1 MKKLLQSLLI
11 MLFLGTAFN
20 TTAQIRI
27 TGVDPAQNLIFI
39 RNYGTTTVDVT
50 GHMLCSKFN
59 YFSVG
64 SLTVIA
70 GNPSALGSM
79 QTAWVQGNSLD
90 ANGADLGLFLPGTSS
105 GGFGVASNM
114 LDFVQWKTG
123 GNGRES
129 VAVAK
134 GIWTAAAFVCGDPT
148 YTYTGDGS
156 SAQVGV
162 SFWNGV
168 NCTTSIEENK
178 LENKI
183 NLFPNPAYNTIYID
197 IASSVTV
204 LSYRLVNL
212 LGQTIIESTENAVNG
227 KITVDVS
234 TIAKGNYSMTITTS
248 EGVVNK
254 KVVITP

>member
-90 ANGADLGLFLPGTSS
+90 ANGADLGLFLPGTS
-105 GGFGVASNM
+105 GGVGVASNM

-129 VAVAK
+129 VAVIK
-134 GIWTAAAFVCGDPT
+134 EFGQQLLLFVEIQLIPILVME
-148 YTYTGDGS
+148 
-156 SAQVGV
+156 AQL
-162 SFWNGV
+162 
-168 NCTTSIEENK
+168 K
-178 LENKI
+178 LVKFLEWSKLHN
-183 NLFPNPAYNTIYID
+183 FY
-197 IASSVTV
+197 
-204 LSYRLVNL
+204 
-212 LGQTIIESTENAVNG
+212 
-227 KITVDVS
+227 
-234 TIAKGNYSMTITTS
+234 
-248 EGVVNK
+248 
-254 KVVITP
+254 

>member
-1 MKKLLQSLLI
+1 MKKTLHSLFIITLLFVSI
-11 MLFLGTAFN
+11 SAS
-20 TTAQIRI
+20 AQIRI

-39 RNYGTTTVDVT
+39 RNFGTATVDIT
-50 GHMLCSKFN
+50 NHMLCTKFN
-59 YFSVG
+59 YFTVG

-90 ANGADLGLFLPGTSS
+90 AAGADLGLFLPGTSGS
-105 GGFGVASNM
+105 GFGSTTNM

-134 GIWTAAAFVCGDPT
+134 GIWTAGAFVCGNPT
-148 YTYTGDGS
+148 YTFTGGGND
-156 SAQVGV
+156 VGF

-168 NCTTSIEENK
+168 GCTTSVNENL
-178 LENKI
+178 LENNVSI
-183 NLFPNPAYNTIYID
+183 FPNPASTTLNVNISSTIN
-197 IASSVTV
+197 V
-204 LSYRLVNL
+204 LSYRIANL
-212 LGQTIIESTENAVNG
+212 LGQVIIEEKTNLTNIIVDISTLP
-227 KITVDVS
+227 
-234 TIAKGNYSMTITTS
+234 KGNYSFSISTS

-254 KVVITP
+254 KIVITN